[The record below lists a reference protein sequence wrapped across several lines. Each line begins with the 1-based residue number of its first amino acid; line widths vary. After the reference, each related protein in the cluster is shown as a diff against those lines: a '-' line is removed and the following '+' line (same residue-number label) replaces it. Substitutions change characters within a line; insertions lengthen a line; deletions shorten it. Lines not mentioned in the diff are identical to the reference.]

1 MATLKNTKITT
12 NDSLGLPKGTTAER
26 PAAPLS
32 GSLRFNTDLDYV
44 EIYNGSEWVQFNPA
58 TNYNSAALASGAI
71 TSRDHEYS
79 VHSWNYREFY
89 SSIGETAV
97 TDDGTDSEY
106 KVMKT
111 FYATESGLMALH
123 FEAYI
128 QSGTYYFAY
137 RIRKSSD
144 AGATY
149 TTIRTGFYND
159 ASKKPGSGNVHV
171 YREFFEE
178 DLSVTNGDLISFEM
192 VSSNGGGTPTVGN
205 GQLLYVKNLFAYFHG
220 GKFIP
225 RIDGTV
231 EVLIVAGG
239 GSGGTGYGTGAGPRG
254 GGGAGGLIYRNAYE
268 VTAGSVYDVRVGC
281 GGYPFLFLTNYT
293 GTNGTNSSFDSLVA
307 LGGGAGSGYYENGG
321 APQIPGRTGGS
332 GGGNA
337 YLASAQNNNTDGQGF
352 WGGGCNTAGAGG
364 GGGAGGPG
372 RDCPTTTDDGGAGG
386 PGLQFSISGEPSW
399 YAGGGGAGAYPN
411 NDPQIGMGGAGGGG
425 SGGSGSIYRA
435 YNGYPSTGGGG
446 GGGGVQES
454 GAEGGSGIVIVRY
467 LNKEPVPVVHEFK
480 HTGTST
486 WIAPTGVNEVEVL
499 VVAGGGGGGN
509 ARGTNWGSGGGG
521 GAGGVVY
528 SASYPVTPGSGYTV
542 TVGGGGAGGLI
553 ANSSNGTNGNDSV
566 FDTLIALGGGA
577 GASAN
582 NVAAAG
588 GSGGGAGY
596 YLSTPGAGTPG
607 QGYAGG
613 TNGGITQ
620 SSGGGGGA
628 GGVGRPGKSNHC
640 GVGGPGLAFGISGT
654 TKFYAGGGG
663 GGWYNNDIPRLGYG
677 GIGGGGHGGASSTT
691 QSFAGQN
698 GEANTGGGGGGGSG
712 SASLGIDKAGAGGD
726 GGSGIVIISYYPP
739 IT

>member
-12 NDSLGLPKGTTAER
+12 NDALGLPKGTTAQR
-26 PAAPLS
+26 PGAAAS
-32 GSLRFNTDLDYV
+32 GSLRFNTDLNYV
-44 EIYNGSEWVQFNPA
+44 EVYNGTNWIQYNPS
-58 TNYNSAALASGAI
+58 TNYNSSALASGAI

-79 VHSWNYREFY
+79 VHTWLYRQFY
-89 SSIGETAV
+89 SSIAETSVAHS
-97 TDDGTDSEY
+97 DSEY
-106 KVMKT
+106 KVMKS
-111 FYATESGLMALH
+111 FYATETGLIALH

-149 TTIRTGFYND
+149 STLRTGFYND

-171 YREFFEE
+171 YREFYEE
-178 DLSVTNGDLISFEM
+178 DLEVEVGDLITFEM
-192 VSSNGGGTPTVGN
+192 VSANNAGSPTTGN
-205 GQLLYVKNLFAYFHG
+205 GQLLYVKNLIAYYHG

-225 RIDGTV
+225 RVDGTI
-231 EVLIVAGG
+231 EVLVVAGG
-239 GSGGTGYGTGAGPRG
+239 GAGGTGYSAGSGPRG
-254 GGGAGGLIYRNAYE
+254 GGGAGGLIYRNAYD
-268 VTAGSVYDVRVGC
+268 VTGGTAYDVRVGC
-281 GGYPFLFLTNYT
+281 GGYPFLFLSNYT
-293 GTNGTNSSFDSLVA
+293 GTNGTNSVFDTLTA
-307 LGGGAGSGYYENGG
+307 LGGGAGSGYYESGSG
-321 APQIPGRTGGS
+321 SQFPGRTGGS

-337 YLASAQNNNTDGQGF
+337 YLASGQNNNTDGQGF
-352 WGGGCNTAGAGG
+352 WGGGCNVAGAGG

-386 PGLQFSISGEPSW
+386 PGLCFTISGEPIW

-435 YNGYPSTGGGG
+435 YNGTPGTGGGA

-454 GAEGGSGIVIVRY
+454 GAIGGSGVIIVRY
-467 LNKEPVPVVHEFK
+467 LNKEPVSVVHEFK
-480 HTGTST
+480 SVGSST
-486 WIAPTGVNEVEVL
+486 WIAPTGVDNVEVL

-521 GAGGVVY
+521 GGGGVVY
-528 SASYPVTPGSGYTV
+528 HAAYPVTPGSGYTV
-542 TVGGGGAGGLI
+542 TVGAGGAGGVI
-553 ANSSNGTNGNDSV
+553 ASSSNGTNGNNSA
-566 FDTLIALGGGA
+566 FDNLIAVGGGA

-582 NVAAAG
+582 NVAEVG
-588 GSGGGAGY
+588 GSGGGQGY
-596 YLSTPGAGTPG
+596 YQGGAAAGIAG
-607 QGYAGG
+607 QGYEGG
-613 TNGGITQ
+613 SNGGVTQ

-628 GGVGRPGKSNHC
+628 GGPGFRGAANFC
-640 GVGGPGLAFGISGT
+640 GVGGPGLAFGISGV

-663 GGWYNNDIPRLGYG
+663 GGYYNNDIARLGYG
-677 GIGGGGHGGASSTT
+677 GIGGGGNGGPASTS
-691 QSFAGQN
+691 QSFSGQN

-712 SASLGIDKAGAGGD
+712 SASLGINLAGAGGN

-739 IT
+739 RS